1 MNRLLSRRMSS
12 RHLLYLFR
20 RAPHGTLYG
29 WEMLQSVLVGAAF
42 EQQVS
47 LAFVEDGVYQLVRGS
62 DTSATSSKNFMPVYQ
77 VLADY
82 GVDQVY
88 VDQAAL
94 TARGLNRQS
103 LWRVTDEETG
113 RDLLTLCD
121 TEQLQTLLATADVV
135 FS

>member
-1 MNRLLSRRMSS
+1 MST

-29 WEMLQSVLVGAAF
+29 WEALQSVLVGAAF

-47 LAFVEDGVYQLVRGS
+47 LMFVADGVYQLVRGS
-62 DTSATSSKNFMPVYQ
+62 DTSATGIKNFMPIYQ

-82 GVDQVY
+82 GVSQLY

-94 TARGLNRQS
+94 ADRGLDQHR
-103 LWRVTDEETG
+103 LWQVTDEETG
-113 RDLLTLCD
+113 RDLLNLCD
-121 TEQLQTLLATADVV
+121 TQQLQKVLATADVV